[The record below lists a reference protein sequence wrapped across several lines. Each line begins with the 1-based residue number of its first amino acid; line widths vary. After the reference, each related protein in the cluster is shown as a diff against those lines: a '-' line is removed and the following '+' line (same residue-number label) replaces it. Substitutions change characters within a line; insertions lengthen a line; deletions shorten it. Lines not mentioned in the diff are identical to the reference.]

1 MHDIAGAHIGA
12 PRRNWIVLTA
22 AALAVAVGL
31 VAVGRFTA
39 PTTKT
44 AAAPAPCGTFAPAV
58 TPSRACFQVLER
70 ACGTGTARSGDFVAA
85 FAPATL
91 PPRAAQLPVDLRH
104 QSAGPKRRLC
114 AVRAMCLACIVAAV
128 VC

>member
-1 MHDIAGAHIGA
+1 MKHWKGVEMHEIAGAQIGA
-12 PRRNWIVLTA
+12 PRRRNWIVLTA

-44 AAAPAPCGTFAPAV
+44 VVAAIAAPAPCGTLAPAV
-58 TPSRACFQVLER
+58 APSRACSQVIER
-70 ACGTGTARSGDFVAA
+70 AFGPGTVRSGDFVAA

-91 PPRAAQLPVDLRH
+91 PPRAAQRVLE
-104 QSAGPKRRLC
+104 
-114 AVRAMCLACIVAAV
+114 AAFGGV
-128 VC
+128 LLNGNRP